1 MSPFRNLK
9 LFNRVI
15 LVVAAILLVFFLV
28 TLSIDYRRR
37 QAAIVAES
45 VAKARLLAVGAIHA
59 REYLSAELLRGGVV
73 LSDQRFGLI
82 PVVAADRI
90 VARVGAD
97 LGYGVRQ
104 VSSRYRNPR
113 NAPDPFETAA
123 LAAFVADA
131 NLKESY
137 GFDDTNGARV
147 FRYLQPFRADAS
159 CLECHGDPAAA
170 PAFIRAAYPPSR
182 DLAYHYRPGEIIGAA
197 SVSIPVA
204 SLDRQIMANLRD
216 DALQRAAV
224 FVALITCLGLLM
236 RTVVTRPLGQ
246 LGAAIGA
253 VEATGRL
260 DQRLPPRGR
269 DEIGSLTDGFNRMMD
284 RLQVSVEQLE
294 ESERRFHL
302 LTDTARDAIVCF
314 LANGQIILFNVQA
327 VRLFGYSRTEAIGLR
342 VDVLIHPDCHELAGR
357 TVADFLAASGDTLPA
372 KDAPLAARRRDGT
385 LLRLE
390 LSLSAA
396 ESEGHRFYTAILRE
410 VE

>member
-9 LFNRVI
+9 LFRRVL
-15 LVVAAILLVFFLV
+15 LVVAAILLVFFFI
-28 TLSIDYRRR
+28 TLGLDYRRQ

-59 REYLSAELLRGGVV
+59 REYLSAELLRGGVT

-104 VSSRYRNPR
+104 ISSRYRNPR
-113 NAPDPFETAA
+113 NAPDPFEAA
-123 LAAFVADA
+123 TLARFVADA

-137 GFDDTNGARV
+137 GFDDTDGVRV

-170 PAFIRAAYPPSR
+170 PAFIRAAYPPDR

-197 SVSIPVA
+197 SVSIQVA
-204 SLDRQIMANLRD
+204 SLDRQIMTNLRA
-216 DALQRAAV
+216 DAVQTGAV
-224 FVALITCLGLLM
+224 FLALITCLGLLM

-246 LGAAIGA
+246 LGAAIGE

-260 DQRLPPRGR
+260 DQRLPSRGS
-269 DEIGSLTDGFNRMMD
+269 DEIGTLTDGFNRMMD
-284 RLQVSVEQLE
+284 RLQSSIEQLE

-342 VDVLIHPDCHELAGR
+342 VDALIHPDCRELGER
-357 TVADFLAASGDTLPA
+357 TVEEFLAAIGDALPG
-372 KDAPLAARRRDGT
+372 KDVPLATRRRDGT
-385 LLRLE
+385 LLKLE
-390 LSLSAA
+390 LSLSTA